1 MLQYIVLF
9 YISFINL
16 IGFAIMGIDKQKARK
31 NQWRIREKT
40 LFIVA
45 IIGGSI
51 GSILGMKCFHHKTK
65 HKTFTYGMPLI
76 LVTQVLLIYLIQY
89 LI

>member
-1 MLQYIVLF
+1 MLQDIILI

-16 IGFAIMGIDKQKARK
+16 IGFIIMGIDKQKAK
-31 NQWRIREKT
+31 SNQWRIREKT
-40 LFIVA
+40 LFIIA

-51 GSILGMKCFHHKTK
+51 GSILGMKYFRHKTK

-76 LVTQVLLIYLIQY
+76 LIIQVFLLYLIQY
-89 LI
+89 LL